1 MLLKDAEP
9 PPRLELY
16 FYGGLDLSV
25 GITHSDL
32 KMVTATKHLFF
43 VFSGQQKF
51 LLYRQCIDNIV
62 KNSFLIIIQNF

>member
-9 PPRLELY
+9 PPRLELD

-43 VFSGQQKF
+43 VFSGQQYKK
-51 LLYRQCIDNIV
+51 IDGAWPRLF
-62 KNSFLIIIQNF
+62 NSNF